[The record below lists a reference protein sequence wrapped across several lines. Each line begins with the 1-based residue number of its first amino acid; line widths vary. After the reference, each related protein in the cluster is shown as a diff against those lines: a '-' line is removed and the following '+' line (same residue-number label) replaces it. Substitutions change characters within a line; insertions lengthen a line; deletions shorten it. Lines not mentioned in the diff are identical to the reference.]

1 MNLWSD
7 FDCEMHPVP
16 LDLDTADRLLAGTV
30 APEDAPPG
38 YANVARLLESAA
50 AAPTPGELS
59 RETEVVAT
67 VAAAVRSSS
76 SIESGSPRRFFMLFA
91 LSRPR
96 MTATVVALT

>member
-38 YANVARLLESAA
+38 YSNVARLLESAA
-50 AAPTPGELS
+50 AEPTADRAGPQRARGHASECARKL
-59 RETEVVAT
+59 E
-67 VAAAVRSSS
+67 
-76 SIESGSPRRFFMLFA
+76 
-91 LSRPR
+91 
-96 MTATVVALT
+96 

>member
-7 FDCEMHPVP
+7 FDREMHPVP

-50 AAPTPGELS
+50 AEATADELA
-59 RETEVVAT
+59 RETEVVAM

-76 SIESGSPRRFFMLFA
+76 NIHSVSPRRFFVPFA
-91 LSRPR
+91 L
-96 MTATVVALT
+96 